1 MQCEQFAYY
10 SYFILCCMCIMY
22 VDDPSITIFG
32 GVSLGYFTGVISGES
47 EQLFIEPAY
56 R

>member
-1 MQCEQFAYY
+1 
-10 SYFILCCMCIMY
+10 MCIMY